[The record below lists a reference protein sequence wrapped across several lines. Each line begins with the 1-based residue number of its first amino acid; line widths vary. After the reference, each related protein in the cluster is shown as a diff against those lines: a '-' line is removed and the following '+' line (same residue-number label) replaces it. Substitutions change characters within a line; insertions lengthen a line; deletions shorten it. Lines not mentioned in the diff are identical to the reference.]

1 MEKLVFKLRRNI
13 TTMQLKNA
21 VCTDN
26 MRPAMK
32 GVFVNS
38 EFSEMVCTDAHI
50 LVQYPIEIIEGSG
63 SGIVPVE
70 LFNPKIFF
78 GHNKSKIT
86 EFTFVIE
93 DKCCSVFFGEKFI
106 IKVPLINCDYPN
118 YRAILPSTKDAC
130 GLEEIGINLK
140 IIERFK
146 KATFEK
152 GFNQGYKFQFY
163 GKNKGILVQET
174 TQEFPIKGIIM
185 PYYYE

>member
-1 MEKLVFKLRRNI
+1 MQKLVFKLRRNI
-13 TTMQLKNA
+13 TTTQLKNA

-32 GVFVNS
+32 GAFVNS
-38 EFSEMVCTDAHI
+38 EFSEMVCTDGHI
-50 LVQYPIEIIEGSG
+50 LIQYPIEIIEGSG
-63 SGIVPVE
+63 SGIVPIE

-78 GHNKSKIT
+78 GYNKSKIT

-93 DKCCSVFFGEKFI
+93 DKCCSVFFGNKFI
-106 IKVPLINCDYPN
+106 IKVPLIDCNYPN
-118 YRAILPSTKDAC
+118 YKSVLLNPEDTC

-163 GKNKGILVQET
+163 GKNRGISVEET
-174 TQEFPIKGIIM
+174 SQPFPIKGIIM
-185 PYYYE
+185 PYMYE